1 MQDDL
6 GKLVLRVTLAV
17 LLLFH
22 GTNKILTGLDGVM
35 GLLGNAGL
43 PAWLAY
49 GAYVGEVLA
58 PILVL
63 LGVFSRIGGALIA
76 INMIVALGLAHLGM
90 LLSVGQSGGYAIE
103 LQLFYLFGGVAVLL
117 LGSGRFGLNIGGTWN

>member
-6 GKLVLRVTLAV
+6 GKLVLRVTLAA

-22 GTNKILTGLDGVM
+22 GTNKILTGLDGVT